1 MSVVATPDCTPKC
14 RSAQHADEVV
24 AAMTCGSEEGRL
36 CTYLTAHCHNA
47 ATLRDG
53 FGRTALHLAASLGK
67 RALLEW
73 LLDSKSA
80 DLLAK
85 DKESSWTA
93 LHRSA
98 FYGHIHCLMALVK
111 VSPRNQSR
119 NVAEG
124 ACLLQT
130 VFLLWTHNHSYE
142 ILLSEHS

>member
-1 MSVVATPDCTPKC
+1 MGFVFGGEFVLCVFEITMSVAATPDCTPKC

-24 AAMTCGSEEGRL
+24 AAMTGGSEEGRL
-36 CTYLTAHCHNA
+36 CTFLTAHCHNA

-80 DLLAK
+80 DLMAK
-85 DKESSWTA
+85 DKESAWTA

-111 VSPRNQSR
+111 VSRAQGS
-119 NVAEG
+119 G
-124 ACLLQT
+124 GI
-130 VFLLWTHNHSYE
+130 VFVPNHF
-142 ILLSEHS
+142 LK